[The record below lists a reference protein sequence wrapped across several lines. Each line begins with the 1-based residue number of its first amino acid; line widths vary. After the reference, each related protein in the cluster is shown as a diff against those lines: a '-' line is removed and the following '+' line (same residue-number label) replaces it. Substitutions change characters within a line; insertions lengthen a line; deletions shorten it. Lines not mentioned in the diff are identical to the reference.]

1 MAPLPN
7 GAESGLTLG
16 LSQYSGM
23 QGLAIGY
30 LHRLNESFTVKAAM
44 ATGNTGQPV
53 STLGL
58 AYTWGGSSSDRMSS
72 HALQVRLHSTASE
85 LAQAKAEREQA
96 KIKAERMQDK
106 AERMQ
111 AKLNQSD
118 MLLTNVLQRLAKL
131 EQLMM
136 TAQTK
141 QLRTE
146 HHLGGK
152 HNQ

>member
-1 MAPLPN
+1 
-7 GAESGLTLG
+7 
-16 LSQYSGM
+16 M

-58 AYTWGGSSSDRMSS
+58 AYTWGGNSSDRITS

-96 KIKAERMQDK
+96 KIKAERMQNRT
-106 AERMQ
+106 ERMQ
-111 AKLNQSD
+111 AE
-118 MLLTNVLQRLAKL
+118 LLEAKAKAGRA
-131 EQLMM
+131 EAEA
-136 TAQTK
+136 AQAKAMQAELLRRIEAIESK
-141 QLRTE
+141 QL
-146 HHLGGK
+146 LK
-152 HNQ
+152 K